1 MFRSNSADTVSAT
14 IDDLGSILGDKYVR
28 KHGHVQKAIST
39 IFTRAFAT
47 SNPSAWGV
55 GSTQIPGSGCVHANY
70 KRCCCQK
77 LNQSTIWIG
86 RPLPSPIIL
95 LKWDSHAEGNVY
107 WTVCFERFQLFN

>member
-55 GSTQIPGSGCVHANY
+55 AVNSNPWQRMRP
-70 KRCCCQK
+70 CQ
-77 LNQSTIWIG
+77 LQALL
-86 RPLPSPIIL
+86 LPKIESIDHMDRKTPSLADNPAQMGFTCRGQCIL
-95 LKWDSHAEGNVY
+95 DGL
-107 WTVCFERFQLFN
+107 L